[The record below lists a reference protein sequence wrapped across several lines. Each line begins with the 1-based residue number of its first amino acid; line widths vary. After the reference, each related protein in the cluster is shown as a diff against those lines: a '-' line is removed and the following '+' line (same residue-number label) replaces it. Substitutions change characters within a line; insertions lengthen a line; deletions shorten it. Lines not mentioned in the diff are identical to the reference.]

1 MATIDLIVGYLPL
14 VVVTLLAAP
23 VALFPVS
30 RRARLI
36 VSRVGLHVFGQYVAE
51 RSQNREDQITRMR
64 AAFVGE
70 SHRVFASE
78 TLVIAAVSGVA
89 GSVYGVYL
97 GAMVLRSLAIDPEV
111 LREVLP
117 GPAEFLAT
125 VAGVPNLSP
134 VQLFVVLL
142 LASATF
148 GTALAAGTYWGRWTY
163 LDQKARAR
171 GIEIDATLPRTVAF
185 VYALSRSGIPFQ
197 AVLRTLSHNQDVY
210 GEAARELGVAV
221 RDMDAFGTDILTAL
235 GETAERTPSENLE
248 EFTENLASVLSS
260 GQSVSTYLHDQ
271 YDRFQE
277 EAEAQQRRYLDLL
290 ATFAEG
296 YVTVLVAGPLFF
308 ITILVVIGLVMQDT
322 LTLVRLIS
330 YLAIPL
336 LTFGFIVYVDSITE
350 GLTAPGGETEDDTTR
365 LRITKGT
372 GVVSPGGGDD
382 ASPVTDGGTASGERL
397 SDRANRERLAVYDRI
412 RTVRETLSDPVETI
426 LRQPV
431 YSLFVTGPL
440 GLLVFWLSLEEAAL
454 AAAAAFLSGPSST
467 EAVWELVAAIDGP
480 IVRVALLVLGGIALA
495 HEVQKR
501 RLRRIEAEVP
511 DFLERMA
518 SINEAGVTIVGSL
531 ERLSKAELGRLGDE
545 IDRVWRDIQWGS
557 NVESALARMEHRT
570 GSPMV
575 SRSMTLIRNAMAAS
589 GNIGPVLHI
598 AADEAQETRRLRRE
612 RRQEMLTYLIV
623 IYISFFVFLG
633 IVTALTVAF
642 IPAIEAAGQSGGVA
656 ASDVGGVDTGVLG
669 GLQTVDTE
677 AYQLLFFHTAAIQG
691 ICSGIVAGQLG
702 EGSVAD
708 GVKHATVLLG
718 IAYVVFAVL

>member
-14 VVVTLLAAP
+14 VVVTLLAVP

-51 RSQNREDQITRMR
+51 RSQNREDQIRRMR

-97 GAMVLRSLAIDPEV
+97 GAMVLRSLALDPEV
-111 LREVLP
+111 LREILP

-134 VQLFVVLL
+134 VQLFAVLL
-142 LASATF
+142 VTSATF

-365 LRITKGT
+365 LRITKGA
-372 GVVSPGGGDD
+372 GLVSPGGGDD
-382 ASPVTDGGTASGERL
+382 ASPVTDGGTASGGRL

-412 RTVRETLSDPVETI
+412 GTVRETLSDPVETI

-440 GLLVFWLSLEEAAL
+440 GLLVFWLSLDEAAL

-467 EAVWELVAAIDGP
+467 EAVWELIAAIDGP
-480 IVRVALLVLGGIALA
+480 IVRVALFVLGGIALS

-531 ERLSKAELGRLGDE
+531 ERLSNAELGRLGDE
-545 IDRVWRDIQWGS
+545 IDRVWRDIHWGS
-557 NVESALARMEHRT
+557 NVESALARMEYRT

-633 IVTALTVAF
+633 IVTALTVSF

-656 ASDVGGVDTGVLG
+656 SGDVGGVDTGVLG

-677 AYQLLFFHTAAIQG
+677 AYKLLFFHTAAIQG
-691 ICSGIVAGQLG
+691 VCSGTVAGQLG

-708 GVKHATVLLG
+708 GVKHATILLG
-718 IAYVVFAVL
+718 IAYVVFAFL